1 MTDPRTDPNDAENR
15 SRAPGTATRPHGT
28 DPAGHSSGEFRTSGP
43 IRPIRTGNAAWAWL
57 AGAVAAVFII
67 AIVWVFG
74 HASTQQA
81 YDRNGPA
88 TTGTTTGSTERTTT
102 GSTALTGGN
111 DRGAMNAPTLPNVQ
125 RAPPDMQA
133 GQAGR

>member
-1 MTDPRTDPNDAENR
+1 MTDPRPDPNDAENR
-15 SRAPGTATRPHGT
+15 SRAPGTTTRAHRT
-28 DPAGHSSGEFRTSGP
+28 DEHSSGEFRTSGA

-88 TTGTTTGSTERTTT
+88 TTGTTTGST
-102 GSTALTGGN
+102 ALTGGN

-133 GQAGR
+133 GQGGQAGQAGQAGR